1 MQSKERSHDVL
12 TRDVKKGER
21 DRKKHVC
28 ILKGLTRFFR
38 RYKRS
43 IFLSGY
49 LPRGRW
55 SSREKKKKKK
65 GTKSSAI
72 ALRRCW
78 RSIDDARDAR
88 INIVYVSLG
97 VERTSAY

>member
-12 TRDVKKGER
+12 TRDVKKKAREIER
-21 DRKKHVC
+21 DMYVYW
-28 ILKGLTRFFR
+28 KGWRDFSAGINVLFFSAAICR
-38 RYKRS
+38 VAD
-43 IFLSGY
+43 
-49 LPRGRW
+49 GRLV
-55 SSREKKKKKK
+55 KKKKK
-65 GTKSSAI
+65 GTESSAI